1 MSLSS
6 KSLLREGSTHL
17 THICELDL
25 NNQASHRRL
34 TSIIATI
41 SESSRDPDTIYNM
54 LMKGVNIFR
63 LNFAHESHEAHTQTI
78 ELVNDALE
86 RIKKETGQNRT
97 AAFAVDTRGPQI
109 RTGILDAGNEI
120 LMRKGDNIRLS
131 INRDLYD
138 KGNKDAIYVDYPNII
153 NLTKPGDR
161 VFIDDGKL
169 FLIIQEVG
177 VDGLICEVIQGGMLG
192 NNRNV
197 ILPEIEIDLPAVS
210 EKDMFDIQFS
220 MQANVDFLFASA
232 VRSAKNLKELR
243 AVLGEKGKYI
253 KLIPK
258 IDSKIALSRFSEIM
272 READGILLSRAD
284 LGTQI
289 PVEKLLITQ
298 KSILSQCNRMG
309 KPCIL
314 SSQLLESM
322 RFNPFPT
329 RAESFDLANAVI
341 DGADCIMLSSEV
353 AIGAYPNETISVCD
367 EICREAEKILW
378 YRDLFSDLVSEV
390 RGELDAAHSLAIA
403 AVETAKRTNATLII
417 VLTTSGRSAALVSK
431 FRPRCPVMAVTRCE
445 RSARMVYIHRGVVP
459 VLYTAEPSSE
469 YAEDVDERVAF
480 ALTVAKKG
488 EMINDGDPIVIVS
501 AWKNGGGFT
510 NNVRVVYAFFEADRV
525 DCLFRADRRTSRKNT
540 ALQAESAQEEKK
552 SVRV

>member
-6 KSLLREGSTHL
+6 KSILREGSTQL
-17 THICELDL
+17 SHICELDL
-25 NNQASHRRL
+25 KSQASHRRL
-34 TSIIATI
+34 ISLVATI
-41 SESSRDPDTIYNM
+41 SRSSRDPDIIYNM

-63 LNFAHESHEAHTQTI
+63 MNFAHESHEAHTQTI

-86 RIKKETGQNRT
+86 RIKKETGQVRT
-97 AAFAVDTRGPQI
+97 AALAVDTRGPQI
-109 RTGILDAGNEI
+109 RTGILDVGTEM
-120 LMRKGDNIRLS
+120 LMRQGENIRLS

-138 KGNKDAIYVDYPNII
+138 KGNRDAIYVDYPNII

-161 VFIDDGKL
+161 VFIDDGRL
-169 FLIIQEVG
+169 FLIIREVG
-177 VDGLICEVIQGGMLG
+177 VDGLVCEVIQGGMLG
-192 NNRNV
+192 NNCNV

-232 VRSAKNLKELR
+232 VRSAKNIKELR
-243 AVLGEKGKYI
+243 AVLGEKGKHI
-253 KLIPK
+253 KIIAK
-258 IDSKIALSRFSEIM
+258 IDSKIALSRFSEIA
-272 READGILLSRAD
+272 RGADGILLSRAD

-289 PVEKLLITQ
+289 PIEKLFITQ
-298 KSILSQCNRMG
+298 KSILSQCNKIG

-314 SSQLLESM
+314 ASHVLESM
-322 RFNPFPT
+322 RINPYPT
-329 RAESFDLANAVI
+329 RAECFDLANAVI

-353 AIGAYPNETISVCD
+353 AIGPYPTETIAVCD
-367 EICREAEKILW
+367 GICREAEKVLW
-378 YRDLFSDLVSEV
+378 YRDLFADLVSEV

-445 RSARMVYIHRGVVP
+445 RAARSVYLQRGVLP
-459 VLYTAEPSSE
+459 VLYTAEPGSE
-469 YAEDVDERVAF
+469 YAADVDERVNF
-480 ALTVAKKG
+480 ALTCAKKG

-501 AWKNGGGFT
+501 AWKDGGGFT
-510 NNVRVVYAFFEADRV
+510 NNVRVVYAFFEADRI
-525 DCLFRADRRTSRKNT
+525 DCLFRADRRASRKNT
-540 ALQAESAQEEKK
+540 ALQAESAREEKK
-552 SVRV
+552 VHM

>member
-525 DCLFRADRRTSRKNT
+525 DCLFRADRRISRKNT